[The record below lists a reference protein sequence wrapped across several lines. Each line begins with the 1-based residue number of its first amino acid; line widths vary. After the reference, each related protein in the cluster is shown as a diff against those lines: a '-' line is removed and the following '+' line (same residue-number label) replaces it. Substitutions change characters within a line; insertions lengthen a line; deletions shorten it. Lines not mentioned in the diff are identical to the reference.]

1 MTFQTEENRTT
12 MDVPVRLD
20 PQAPIHE
27 LIANRRSPRA
37 FSEQPIESAKLLS
50 LFEAARWSPSSA
62 NEQPWRFIV
71 ATKDDSRIFSALV
84 DSLMEGNRRWAERAP
99 VLVLALAQSTYS
111 KTGTA
116 YRHSWYD
123 LGQSVAHLS
132 VQATALGLAVHQM
145 GGFDAEKAR
154 QTLSIPE
161 GFEPAVMAVIG
172 YADSPEVL
180 PEDLR
185 KRETAPRQRKPLEE
199 LVFEKN
205 WGEPARFL
213 HHTESAELAGNG

>member
-1 MTFQTEENRTT
+1 MMNGAESHRQIN
-12 MDVPVRLD
+12 DILK
-20 PQAPIHE
+20 
-27 LIANRRSPRA
+27 RRWSPMA
-37 FSEQPIESAKLLS
+37 FSERPVDPEVLEA

-62 NEQPWRFIV
+62 NEQPWRFTV
-71 ATKDDSRIFSALV
+71 ATRDDTEAYQKLFECLAA
-84 DSLMEGNRRWAERAP
+84 GNQRWAGRAP
-99 VLVLALAQSTYS
+99 VILLAVAKIPFERYEGNNRHAMYD
-111 KTGTA
+111 TGQA
-116 YRHSWYD
+116 M
-123 LGQSVAHLS
+123 AHLTT
-132 VQATALGLAVHQM
+132 QAMSAGLFVHQM